1 MSDLNS
7 LKDIIKEQQL
17 SDKLKSEMDYK
28 MTLEFVSKRKLA
40 LSMYHNMR
48 KDLREAYIQKN
59 ISCTE
64 NELDVLAFNGVLAGV
79 STKAGYVKI
88 LESVATFKPQM
99 SLHEQHFWQIA
110 MDMANNDP
118 DTVKGFFCTY
128 ELFPAILYKEGK
140 GADNCLDRFSKVLKE
155 HPLHSLELVLECFNH
170 PDSYPSDVWQRLDKW
185 LFGQLANVNFKKY
198 KNDVDFVEPLTE
210 YLNCCSTDT
219 NAVNQLVCRKMDVF
233 DEKRQN
239 QFWNHM
245 LKFNFD
251 SDKAKLLIQTFL
263 SLDHNDLTN
272 RIFYRQ
278 FNDFPKD
285 FRAKI
290 LGELLDNEQ
299 KRYLQIVKKQGE
311 RLDTI
316 KIKNPMDDKSE
327 FLLWHLYDKGKIQDK
342 EVFDTIQKQDLKKRS
357 EAARQFFLF
366 ADKKAVKGDV
376 FLAGCQKVKD
386 SVISSL
392 MWLNSFK
399 NVPSFASYLAA
410 TWMKMPTQI
419 RQSKNIQLAMDKRY
433 ALIYQLAQHGDT
445 SALNEIKQSMKDDYT
460 DFIKRLSCPYA
471 KGDTAIHQLCRQGKK
486 GILKLLEYL
495 PKEKQ
500 NALLNQKNEAGQT
513 PLDLASEDFRRYL
526 DQKSFVRPKEEQF
539 TEEIVPEV
547 KKEETVQV
555 LPQKE
560 EKPLRPFVLAGRY
573 KADKK
578 KFENNPNVLKGMED
592 KIKELRSLSDVEL
605 NLRSKKESKIAF
617 KSKMSATGFSA
628 NGNVYRLGY
637 IVQDGVIGVLFVMT
651 HQQYDNELKTK
662 GQLDKNAQ
670 NFRHQIHSWRTG
682 NGGNPGH

>member
-1 MSDLNS
+1 M
-7 LKDIIKEQQL
+7 
-17 SDKLKSEMDYK
+17 
-28 MTLEFVSKRKLA
+28 
-40 LSMYHNMR
+40 
-48 KDLREAYIQKN
+48 
-59 ISCTE
+59 
-64 NELDVLAFNGVLAGV
+64 
-79 STKAGYVKI
+79 
-88 LESVATFKPQM
+88 
-99 SLHEQHFWQIA
+99 
-110 MDMANNDP
+110 
-118 DTVKGFFCTY
+118 
-128 ELFPAILYKEGK
+128 
-140 GADNCLDRFSKVLKE
+140 
-155 HPLHSLELVLECFNH
+155 HSLELAWECLKN
-170 PDSYPSDVWQRLDKW
+170 PDSYPPDIWQKLDKW
-185 LFGQLANVNFKKY
+185 LFGQLSNINFKKY

-219 NAVNQLVCRKMDVF
+219 NLVNQLVCRRIDAF

-251 SDKAKLLIQTFL
+251 SDKTTLLVQTFL
-263 SLDHNDLTN
+263 SMDHNDLAN

-278 FNDFPKD
+278 FNDFPQD

-290 LGELLDNEQ
+290 LGELSDNEQ

-316 KIKNPMDDKSE
+316 KIKNPVDDKSE

-342 EVFDTIQKQDLKKRS
+342 EIFDVIQKQDLKERS
-357 EAARQFFLF
+357 EPARQFFLF

-376 FLAGCQKVKD
+376 FFAGCQKVKD
-386 SVISSL
+386 SVVSSL

-399 NVPSFASYLAA
+399 KVPNFDSYLAA
-410 TWMKMPTQI
+410 SWMKMPTQI

-433 ALIYQLAQHGDT
+433 ALMYQLAQHGDT
-445 SALNEIKQSMKDDYT
+445 SALNEIKQSMKDDYA
-460 DFIKRLSCPYA
+460 DFIKRLSRPYA

-486 GILKLLEYL
+486 GLLKLLEDL

-513 PLDLASEDFRRYL
+513 PLDLASDDFCRYL
-526 DQKSFVRPKEEQF
+526 DQKSFVRPKEEK
-539 TEEIVPEV
+539 EEIQPQKEILPEI
-547 KKEETVQV
+547 KKEETIQV

-560 EKPLRPFVLAGRY
+560 EKTLRPFVLAGRY

-592 KIKELRSLSDVEL
+592 KLKELRSLSDVEL
-605 NLRSKKESKIAF
+605 NLRSKKESKISF

-637 IVQDGVIGVLFVMT
+637 IVQDGVIGALFVMT

-670 NFRHQIHSWRTG
+670 NFRHQIHLWRTG